1 MTPYPHRTPQA
12 PDGVGADQDN
22 RPAGRS
28 ATAVIEPTRRRL
40 GEVLVEHGSLTHESL
55 ATALELQA
63 TRGGRLGEVLLAEG
77 FVQPVDLVRALAD
90 QFGFEFADL
99 RDTEID
105 QTLMESVPLPL
116 VRRHRAIPLRDE
128 EGTVVVAM
136 VNPADIV
143 ALDDLRALLRRPLR
157 PVMVDGSQLADV
169 LTRVS
174 SGDEQVRSSIRLAVA
189 EARED
194 DDEGG
199 LTTRV
204 VQDDASDAPIIRFV
218 DLMISRAVQERASDI
233 HVEPTSTAMRI
244 RFRIDGV
251 LHESMHPPRALHAGI
266 LSRIKVM
273 SGIDIAEK
281 RVPQD
286 GRVSLSIMD
295 RSVDLRVATMPTV
308 YGEAAVLRILRRDDG
323 LARVS
328 ELQMRPDQLERL
340 EAAYRRPWGLVL
352 VTGPTGSGKTTT
364 LYSILRELNEPSRNL
379 MTVEDPVEYRLD
391 GVKQVQVKPKVGLTF
406 ASALRAML
414 RADPDV
420 ILVGEIRDRETAITA
435 AEASLTGHLVLASLH
450 TNDAS
455 SAALRLIEM
464 GVEPYLVVA
473 GIRGVLAQRLARRL
487 CPTCRVP
494 HPLEREAATAA
505 GMPDWAVCD
514 DGPTVLHEPKGCA
527 ECSETG
533 FHGRFAV
540 TEFLDVSESIA
551 HLILERAPSQQIAR
565 VAVQEGMLQLRDAGI
580 LRVLDGTTS
589 LAELF
594 RALG

>member
-1 MTPYPHRTPQA
+1 MQPPK
-12 PDGVGADQDN
+12 
-22 RPAGRS
+22 
-28 ATAVIEPTRRRL
+28 RRL
-40 GEVLVEHGSLTHESL
+40 GEVLLEHGSLTPEAL
-55 ATALELQA
+55 DNALELQSN
-63 TRGGRLGEVLLAEG
+63 RGGRLGEVLLAEG
-77 FVQPVDLVRALAD
+77 MVQAVDLVRALAD

-116 VRRHRAIPLRDE
+116 ARRHRAIPLRE
-128 EGTVVVAM
+128 ESGLVVVAM

-157 PVMVDGSQLADV
+157 PVMVDGAQLAEV

-174 SGDEQVRSSIRLAVA
+174 SSDEQVRSSIRLAVA

-194 DDEGG
+194 DDQDG
-199 LTTRV
+199 LTTRI
-204 VQDDASDAPIIRFV
+204 VQSDSADAPIIRFV
-218 DLMISRAVQERASDI
+218 DLMVSRAVQERASDI
-233 HVEPTSTAMRI
+233 HVEPTSSALRI

-281 RVPQD
+281 RIPQD

-323 LARVS
+323 LSRVAD
-328 ELQMRPDQLERL
+328 LRMRPDQLARF

-364 LYSILRELNEPSRNL
+364 LYSVLRELNEPTRNL

-391 GVKQVQVKPKVGLTF
+391 GIKQVQVKSKVGLTF
-406 ASALRAML
+406 AAALRAML

-455 SAALRLIEM
+455 SAALRLVEM

-494 HPLEREAATAA
+494 HPLGREAAAAA
-505 GMPDWAVCD
+505 GLPEWAIAV
-514 DGPTVLHEPKGCA
+514 DGPTVLHEPGGCA
-527 ECSETG
+527 ECSGTG
-533 FHGRFAV
+533 FLGRFAV
-540 TEFLDVSESIA
+540 TEFLDVTESIA

-565 VAVQEGMLQLRDAGI
+565 VAMDEGMVQLRDAGVQ
-580 LRVLDGTTS
+580 RVLDGTTS
-589 LAELF
+589 LAELY

>member
-1 MTPYPHRTPQA
+1 MVENGSLTPEALVEALRLQSIR
-12 PDGVGADQDN
+12 G
-22 RPAGRS
+22 
-28 ATAVIEPTRRRL
+28 ERL
-40 GEVLVEHGSLTHESL
+40 GEVLV
-55 ATALELQA
+55 
-63 TRGGRLGEVLLAEG
+63 AEG
-77 FVQPVDLVRALAD
+77 LVQPVDLVRALAD
-90 QFGFEFADL
+90 QFGFDFADL

-105 QTLMESVPLPL
+105 QSLMEAVPLPL
-116 VRRHRAIPLRDE
+116 ARRHRAIPLRE
-128 EGTVVVAM
+128 EGDAVVVAM

-157 PVMVDGSQLADV
+157 PVMVDGAQLANV

-174 SGDEQVRSSIRLAVA
+174 SSDEQVRSSIRLAVA

-194 DDEGG
+194 DDQDA

-204 VQDDASDAPIIRFV
+204 VQDDAGDAPIIRFV
-218 DLMISRAVQERASDI
+218 DLMVSRAVQERASDI
-233 HVEPTSTAMRI
+233 HVEPTSNAMRI

-251 LHESMHPPRALHAGI
+251 LHESMHPPRSLHAGI

-281 RVPQD
+281 RIPQD

-295 RSVDLRVATMPTV
+295 RSIDLRVATVPTV
-308 YGEAAVLRILRRDDG
+308 YGEAAVMRILRRDDG
-323 LARVS
+323 LSRVAD
-328 ELQMRPDQLERL
+328 LQMRPDQLARL
-340 EAAYRRPWGLVL
+340 EGAYRRPWGLVL

-364 LYSILRELNEPSRNL
+364 LYSVLRELNEPTRNL

-391 GVKQVQVKPKVGLTF
+391 GIKQVQVKPKVGLTF
-406 ASALRAML
+406 AAALRAML

-420 ILVGEIRDRETAITA
+420 ILVGEIRDKETAITA

-455 SAALRLIEM
+455 SAPLRLVEM

-487 CPTCRVP
+487 CPACRVQRP
-494 HPLEREAATAA
+494 FNRVDATAA
-505 GMPDWAVCD
+505 GLPEWAIAA
-514 DGPTVLHEPKGCA
+514 DGPTMLFEPGGCA
-527 ECSETG
+527 ECSGTG
-533 FHGRFAV
+533 YNGRFAV
-540 TEFLDVSESIA
+540 TEFLDVTETIA
-551 HLILERAPSQQIAR
+551 HLILERAPSQEIAR
-565 VAVQEGMLQLRDAGI
+565 VAVQEGMLQLRDAGV
-580 LRVLDGTTS
+580 LRALDGTTS
-589 LAELF
+589 LAELY

>member
-1 MTPYPHRTPQA
+1 M
-12 PDGVGADQDN
+12 
-22 RPAGRS
+22 
-28 ATAVIEPTRRRL
+28 
-40 GEVLVEHGSLTHESL
+40 LVEHGSLTPENL
-55 ATALELQA
+55 AAALELQSS
-63 TRGGRLGEVLLAEG
+63 RGGRLGEVLLAEG
-77 FVQPVDLVRALAD
+77 LLQPVDLVRALAD

-105 QTLMESVPLPL
+105 QALMESVPLPL
-116 VRRHRAIPLRDE
+116 ARRHRAIPLRHEDD
-128 EGTVVVAM
+128 VAVVAM

-157 PVMVDGSQLADV
+157 PVMVDSAQLADV

-204 VQDDASDAPIIRFV
+204 VQNDAGDAPIIRFV

-233 HVEPTSTAMRI
+233 HVEPTSTALRI

-281 RVPQD
+281 RIPQD
-286 GRVSLSIMD
+286 GRVSLSIME

-328 ELQMRPDQLERL
+328 DLQMRPDQLERL
-340 EAAYRRPWGLVL
+340 EGAYRRPWGLVL

-364 LYSILRELNEPSRNL
+364 LYSVLRELNEPTRNL

-391 GVKQVQVKPKVGLTF
+391 GIKQVQVKPKVGLTF
-406 ASALRAML
+406 AAALRAML

-455 SAALRLIEM
+455 SAPLRLVEM

-487 CPTCRVP
+487 CPVCRIP
-494 HPLEREAATAA
+494 KPFDREEATAA
-505 GMPDWAVCD
+505 GIPDWAVSE
-514 DGPTVLHEPKGCA
+514 DGPTILHEPNGCA
-527 ECSETG
+527 ECSATG
-533 FHGRFAV
+533 FRGRFAV
-540 TEFLDVSESIA
+540 TEFLDVTETIA

-589 LAELF
+589 LAELY